1 MVLNPKDTEN
11 FIQLKNILANVM
23 SGVTGNTNG
32 QGGDNYFDIKIEV
45 AEIANDYDVDQL
57 ADRLKK
63 QIYDDASYRNVNFI
77 NYLK

>member
-32 QGGDNYFDIKIEV
+32 KGGDNYFDIKIEV